1 MECSEE
7 TYKAICRI
15 CLNFGNSK
23 SMVSLIDDKV
33 RNGISYYG
41 IAVQHFANISIDK
54 HDNLPSVMCVKCLSL
69 LKQAIRFK
77 LMCESSDK
85 SLKEMVNISGDDVEK
100 MRGSV
105 IEYAMFKFYFPQ
117 ELKTTLRHVK
127 TNREKQNLIDSVK
140 ESNVTSEQVND
151 EVDSGNCFHIQ
162 SDTEKESQKED
173 DLLNKMEK
181 LIGKTSFNS
190 STQVTKMFKRK
201 HLQLKRKLLM
211 RQKMLKIKKANE
223 ERKNKKFLCNICNKV
238 LANQSTYEHHLQR
251 HNGCRY

>member
-1 MECSEE
+1 MESSEE

-23 SMVSLIDDKV
+23 SMVSLIDNKV

-85 SLKEMVNISGDDVEK
+85 SLKEMVNIIGDDVEK

-117 ELKTTLRHVK
+117 ELKTTHKHVK

-211 RQKMLKIKKANE
+211 RQKMLKIKKTNE
-223 ERKNKKFLCNICNKV
+223 ERKKKNFVCNICNKV
-238 LANQSTYEHHLQR
+238 LANQNTYEHHLQR